1 MPASARLGAVGE
13 LAASRHG
20 AFTRRQAADKGI
32 SHKTISRLRDRGV
45 LHEPAPGVLVVAGMP
60 STHAQRVYVATLAG
74 GPDAIAIGT
83 TAAWCHRLD
92 GLERC
97 PDISVAVPRG
107 GRILLPD
114 IRTRQVRERYG
125 PFDITEVDGIP
136 CSTLARTVCDLAWC
150 ARPLYERAAD
160 DFQRRGHSLL
170 WLQQT
175 ADRIPRRRGDG
186 LDLVAADIDRRLHG
200 GRVRDTWFEEL
211 VERCI
216 RSPRLPPLVRQHAV
230 HRPDG
235 TFVARVD
242 LAFPSLRLAIE
253 AHSRQFHTGPRREA
267 FDQRRDNLLA
277 EVGWDT
283 RYVGWADAT
292 STPKQVCRLIERI
305 ALRRASDLGLTI
317 AS

>member
-1 MPASARLGAVGE
+1 MSGGS
-13 LAASRHG
+13 ASR
-20 AFTRRQAADKGI
+20 
-32 SHKTISRLRDRGV
+32 
-45 LHEPAPGVLVVAGMP
+45 LH
-60 STHAQRVYVATLAG
+60 S
-74 GPDAIAIGT
+74 
-83 TAAWCHRLD
+83 LD
-92 GLERC
+92 GFDRC
-97 PDISVAVPRG
+97 VDVDIAVHRGTRVALSDVRV
-107 GRILLPD
+107 
-114 IRTRQVRERYG
+114 RQVRGHYD
-125 PFDITEVDGIP
+125 PLDIAEIDGIP
-136 CSTLARTVCDLAWC
+136 CPTLARTVCDLAWC

-160 DFQRRGHSLL
+160 GFQRRGHSLL

-175 ADRIPRRRGDG
+175 AVRIPRRRGDG
-186 LDLVAADIDRRLHG
+186 VDLILADIERRLHS

-216 RSPRLPPLVRQHAV
+216 RSPRLPPLARQHAV
-230 HRPDG
+230 YRPDG